1 MCRALTG
8 GRATQTTGPE
18 PGMERPRLFPPLQE
32 MRPQSPN
39 NPASRF
45 SDLNRHQTPSA
56 EESDQQ
62 EHAPMGI
69 RDLPRAQALLAP
81 LGLGRPYRSPSP
93 EAWLKA
99 TVLPFLFCCMMVGGG
114 EDTFMASP

>member
-1 MCRALTG
+1 
-8 GRATQTTGPE
+8 
-18 PGMERPRLFPPLQE
+18 
-32 MRPQSPN
+32 
-39 NPASRF
+39 
-45 SDLNRHQTPSA
+45 
-56 EESDQQ
+56 
-62 EHAPMGI
+62 MGI